1 MSLGWVAA
9 AVAAVGVISS
19 HQDATAANYA
29 QRVAIDNQKREG
41 ENALALQVKA
51 QADQKATADAALA
64 QQKVAD
70 QARIDQN
77 NAAMKTQQDEF
88 NTTFAANQAN
98 AAGTLAA
105 QKEAATQQFTLATN
119 AQTAQKAASDAQL
132 AQADRMYKMQSEA
145 ANKANQKAPDAG
157 TITSQNVQ
165 QSRGGQAGTML
176 TGGAGVDMSSL
187 LLGKNT
193 LLGS

>member
-1 MSLGWVAA
+1 MPFGWVAA

-29 QRVAIDNQKREG
+29 QRVAIDNQRVQG
-41 ENALALQVKA
+41 EAALAAQVKA
-51 QADQKATADAALA
+51 QADQKATADAALG
-64 QQKVAD
+64 QQKLAD

-88 NTTFAANQAN
+88 NTTFAASQAS
-98 AAGTLAA
+98 AAATLAA
-105 QKEAATQQFTLATN
+105 QKEAATQQFTLATQ
-119 AQTAQKAASDAQL
+119 AQQAQQQAQQ
-132 AQADRMYKMQSEA
+132 AQISQADRMYQMQSEA
-145 ANKANQKAPDAG
+145 MNKANQKAPDVG

-193 LLGS
+193 LLGG